1 MLLIVSTIEF
11 SILLIV
17 ILFQMM
23 QSSLGNIDGGINN
36 TTHPSISTF
45 RMRNNSYSTTPFT
58 NNYQSASPTN
68 WFHPPLLQTP
78 PPPQLT
84 SNNGPTSIQ
93 QFLNSDML
101 ASMSRS
107 NSQPDLTATLNTVQS
122 SVNQLT
128 SSKSMSVCSDDLYM
142 DISACNNSSVVDD
155 LFLGI
160 EADFIGTSDLSDF
173 FENDYFSE
181 LDDTRSL
188 FQQLAN
194 SSSPPQGPPPQ
205 RSAPSSP
212 KPRQKTRTNTNGRQL
227 QTKLWSKM
235 TIHEQTLA
243 TEDLTRIINEQLGR
257 REQLEIIRILQ
268 PDGPQL
274 LPHQTEFVLDFSG
287 MNDEKYRRIRN
298 IIKFNLIGGG
308 GSMNDESDGY
318 SSLSS
323 NKSDPLSQRIEKA
336 LKLRQRKEQRQAA
349 KEHRSG
355 LFNAQHHQVLEL
367 TKCDEDIEVDI
378 LS

>member
-1 MLLIVSTIEF
+1 MLP
-11 SILLIV
+11 LLSN
-17 ILFQMM
+17 LENE
-23 QSSLGNIDGGINN
+23 LY
-36 TTHPSISTF
+36 PSIRF
-45 RMRNNSYSTTPFT
+45 RNNFYSTTTIT
-58 NNYQSASPTN
+58 N
-68 WFHPPLLQTP
+68 PLLQTP
-78 PPPQLT
+78 PPPPMF
-84 SNNGPTSIQ
+84 NYPNGQTSIQ

-107 NSQPDLTATLNTVQS
+107 NSQPDLTAASNTAQS
-122 SVNQLT
+122 STNQLT

-142 DISACNNSSVVDD
+142 DINGCNSSGVVDD

-160 EADFIGTSDLSDF
+160 EADFIGTSDLSDL

-188 FQQLAN
+188 FQQFPN
-194 SSSPPQGPPPQ
+194 PSSLLPAPQ

-212 KPRQKTRTNTNGRQL
+212 KLRAKSRTNSHGRQL
-227 QTKLWSKM
+227 PTKLWSKM
-235 TIHEQTLA
+235 TSDEQTSA
-243 TEDLTRIINEQLGR
+243 TDDLTLIINRQLGR

-274 LPHQTEFVLDFSG
+274 LPHQTEFVLDFSD
-287 MNDEKYRRIRN
+287 MNDDKHRRIKN
-298 IIKFNLIGGG
+298 IIKFNLIGNS

-323 NKSDPLSQRIEKA
+323 NKSDPLHQRIEKA

>member
-1 MLLIVSTIEF
+1 MQQRPFDSTGHG
-11 SILLIV
+11 
-17 ILFQMM
+17 MYPP
-23 QSSLGNIDGGINN
+23 
-36 TTHPSISTF
+36 TCF
-45 RMRNNSYSTTPFT
+45 RMRNNSYSISPMIPDTP
-58 NNYQSASPTN
+58 SPLM
-68 WFHPPLLQTP
+68 HPPSLQTP
-78 PPPQLT
+78 PPPTLNFNVHPNSQT
-84 SNNGPTSIQ
+84 SLQ
-93 QFLNSDML
+93 QYLNSDLL

-107 NSQPDLTATLNTVQS
+107 NSQPDLTAALNNVQS

-142 DISACNNSSVVDD
+142 EIGGCNNSSVVDD

-160 EADFIGTSDLSDF
+160 EADFIGPSDLSDF
-173 FENDYFSE
+173 FEYDYLSE

-188 FQQLAN
+188 FQQIAN
-194 SSSPPQGPPPQ
+194 PSSPLPAPQ

-212 KPRQKTRTNTNGRQL
+212 KSRAKNRTHSHGRAL
-227 QTKLWSKM
+227 PTKLWSKM
-235 TIHEQTLA
+235 TSDEQLSA
-243 TEDLTRIINEQLGR
+243 IEDLTQIINGQLGR

-274 LPHQTEFVLDFSG
+274 LPNQTKVSLDFSG
-287 MNDEKYRRIRN
+287 MNDEKHRRIKN
-298 IIKFNLIGGG
+298 IIKFNLIGHS

-323 NKSDPLSQRIEKA
+323 NKSAPLNQRIEKV

>member
-1 MLLIVSTIEF
+1 
-11 SILLIV
+11 
-17 ILFQMM
+17 M
-23 QSSLGNIDGGINN
+23 QSSLNNMEDGIC
-36 TTHPSISTF
+36 PSF
-45 RMRNNSYSTTPFT
+45 RMRNNSYSTTTITNPPF
-58 NNYQSASPTN
+58 
-68 WFHPPLLQTP
+68 LQTP
-78 PPPQLT
+78 PPLT
-84 SNNGPTSIQ
+84 LTYNNGHTSIQ

-107 NSQPDLTATLNTVQS
+107 NSQPDLTAALNTVQT

-142 DISACNNSSVVDD
+142 EMNNSGVVDD

-188 FQQLAN
+188 FQQFPN
-194 SSSPPQGPPPQ
+194 PSSLLPAPQ

-212 KPRQKTRTNTNGRQL
+212 KLRAKNRSNNHGRQL
-227 QTKLWSKM
+227 PTKLWSKM
-235 TIHEQTLA
+235 TSDEQTST

-274 LPHQTEFVLDFSG
+274 LPYQTEFILDFSR
-287 MNDEKYRRIRN
+287 MNDDKHRRIKN
-298 IIKFNLIGGG
+298 IIKFNLIGNS
-308 GSMNDESDGY
+308 GSINDESDGY

-323 NKSDPLSQRIEKA
+323 NKSDPLNQRIEKA
-336 LKLRQRKEQRQAA
+336 LKYRQRKEQRQAA

>member
-1 MLLIVSTIEF
+1 
-11 SILLIV
+11 
-17 ILFQMM
+17 M
-23 QSSLGNIDGGINN
+23 QSSLGHLGGSGSGNY
-36 TTHPSISTF
+36 PSSSSF
-45 RMRNNSYSTTPFT
+45 RMRNNSYSTTPFPT
-58 NNYQSASPTN
+58 NYQSSSSIIWSNPPT
-68 WFHPPLLQTP
+68 LQTP
-78 PPPQLT
+78 PPPPLT
-84 SNNGPTSIQ
+84 LNNGQTSIQ

-107 NSQPDLTATLNTVQS
+107 NSQPDLTATLNTVPS

-142 DISACNNSSVVDD
+142 DIGGCNNSNAVDD

-160 EADFIGTSDLSDF
+160 EADFIGPSDLSDF

-194 SSSPPQGPPPQ
+194 SSSPLQAPPPQ
-205 RSAPSSP
+205 RSAPPSP
-212 KPRQKTRTNTNGRQL
+212 KPQPKNRTNTNGKQL
-227 QTKLWSKM
+227 PTKLWSKM
-235 TIHEQTLA
+235 TSHEQILA

-274 LPHQTEFVLDFSG
+274 LPHQTEFILDFSG
-287 MNDEKYRRIRN
+287 MNDDKHRRIRN

-336 LKLRQRKEQRQAA
+336 FKLRQRKEQRQAA